1 MKLSEIKAVKHSDS
15 DIVKIVS
22 GGVLLWEKE
31 KVLKTKWIKQS
42 DSYSSVSGFSP
53 EGFYRDYEIRDG
65 KFYGVGDK
73 NNYFGYGTYY
83 VLDDGA
89 DTIKK
94 LVYTK
99 STYTGPAY
107 DQKETFYFDVYIGTC
122 ASEYI

>member
-1 MKLSEIKAVKHSDS
+1 MRYKAVKCASD

-31 KVLKTKWIKQS
+31 KVLKVKWVKQS
-42 DSYSSVSGFSP
+42 DSYSSAGGFSA

-65 KFYGVGDK
+65 KLYGVGDK

-83 VLDDGA
+83 VLDNGA
-89 DTIKK
+89 NTIKK

-99 STYTGPAY
+99 STYTGSAY
-107 DQKETFYFDVYIGTC
+107 DQKETFYFDVYVGSL
-122 ASEYI
+122 AWEYAI